1 MRVFK
6 RALITGISG
15 SGGSYLAEYIINN
28 QKKTKVFGIFRR
40 KTSNLT
46 ALIKKKSSLI
56 KCDLNNFEK
65 VIQSI
70 KKNKTRCYFSP
81 SI

>member
-40 KTSNLT
+40 K
-46 ALIKKKSSLI
+46 
-56 KCDLNNFEK
+56 
-65 VIQSI
+65 
-70 KKNKTRCYFSP
+70 NK
-81 SI
+81 

>member
-28 QKKTKVFGIFRR
+28 QKKLKY
-40 KTSNLT
+40 LEY
-46 ALIKKKSSLI
+46 LE
-56 KCDLNNFEK
+56 EK
-65 VIQSI
+65 QVILQH
-70 KKNKTRCYFSP
+70 
-81 SI
+81 

>member
-28 QKKTKVFGIFRR
+28 QKKKL
-40 KTSNLT
+40 KYLEYLEEKQ
-46 ALIKKKSSLI
+46 LILQ
-56 KCDLNNFEK
+56 N
-65 VIQSI
+65 
-70 KKNKTRCYFSP
+70 
-81 SI
+81 